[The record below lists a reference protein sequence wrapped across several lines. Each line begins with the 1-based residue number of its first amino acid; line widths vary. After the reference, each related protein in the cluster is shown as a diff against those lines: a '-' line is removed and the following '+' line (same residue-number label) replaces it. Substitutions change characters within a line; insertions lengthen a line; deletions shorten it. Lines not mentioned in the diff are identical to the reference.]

1 MSSAGVDTNV
11 NIKINAEDNA
21 SGVVNS
27 TTQNLENRFKA
38 HRTQLRMVRMEYELN
53 HRGLITTM
61 RAMQSVGMVVNR
73 AISLYNSWNLI
84 QLRLQT
90 TSKNLAD
97 AQRNLNQTLD
107 EFGAGSPE
115 ANRALEEKT
124 QLEKDMADA
133 SRDAQIQ
140 YALMV
145 VSLIADSTR
154 IATSV
159 IPRLAQLR
167 GLIRSINTTRS
178 PVSPAMPSVSGK
190 GGGIGGGLGTAGQIV
205 SGVGG
210 ALLGYEAYQNFM
222 KPEMSKDPF
231 WAEKFRVQEENTKK
245 FEKDVQNASSY
256 VLNLIVNSPAQAKQ
270 AIDNFFNT
278 YGVQ

>member
-38 HRTQLRMVRMEYELN
+38 HRAQLRMVRMEYELN

-73 AISLYNSWNLI
+73 GISLYNSWNLMQI
-84 QLRLQT
+84 RTQT
-90 TSKNLAD
+90 ASKNLAD
-97 AQRNLNQTLD
+97 AQKDVNQAMN
-107 EFGAGSPE
+107 EFGIGSPE
-115 ANRALEEKT
+115 YIRALERQSEATKA
-124 QLEKDMADA
+124 DADA
-133 SRDAQIQ
+133 SRDAKIQ
-140 YALMV
+140 FALMV

-167 GLIRSINTTRS
+167 GLIRSINRM
-178 PVSPAMPSVSGK
+178 PVSPAMPSV
-190 GGGIGGGLGTAGQIV
+190 GGGAGGMIGGGLGTAGQIV
-205 SGVGG
+205 SGAGG
-210 ALLGYEAYQNFM
+210 ALLGYSVYHGAF
-222 KPEMSKDPF
+222 KPQMSKDPF

-245 FEKDVQNASSY
+245 FEQDIQNAGTY
-256 VLNLIVNSPAQAKQ
+256 IVNVIVRTQQEAKNVL
-270 AIDNFFNT
+270 DNFFNT
-278 YGVQ
+278 YGVH

>member
-38 HRTQLRMVRMEYELN
+38 HRAQLRMVRMEYELN

-73 AISLYNSWNLI
+73 GISLYNSWNLMQI
-84 QLRLQT
+84 RTQT
-90 TSKNLAD
+90 ASKNLAD
-97 AQRNLNQTLD
+97 AQKDVNQAMN
-107 EFGAGSPE
+107 EFGIGSPE
-115 ANRALEEKT
+115 YIRALERQSEATKA
-124 QLEKDMADA
+124 DADA
-133 SRDAQIQ
+133 SRDAKIQ
-140 YALMV
+140 FALMV

-167 GLIRSINTTRS
+167 GLIRSINRM
-178 PVSPAMPSVSGK
+178 PVSPAMPSV
-190 GGGIGGGLGTAGQIV
+190 GGGAGGMIGGGLGTAGQIV
-205 SGVGG
+205 SGAGG
-210 ALLGYEAYQNFM
+210 ALLGYTTYHGVF
-222 KPEMSKDPF
+222 KPQMSKDPF

-245 FEKDVQNASSY
+245 FEQDVQNAGTY
-256 VLNLIVNSPAQAKQ
+256 IVNVIVRTQQEAKNVL
-270 AIDNFFNT
+270 DNFFNT

>member
-38 HRTQLRMVRMEYELN
+38 HRAQLRMVRMEYELN

-73 AISLYNSWNLI
+73 GISLYNSWNLMQI
-84 QLRLQT
+84 RTQT
-90 TSKNLAD
+90 ASKNLAD
-97 AQRNLNQTLD
+97 AQKDVNQAMN
-107 EFGAGSPE
+107 EFGIGSPE
-115 ANRALEEKT
+115 YIRALERQSEATKA
-124 QLEKDMADA
+124 DADA
-133 SRDAQIQ
+133 SRDAKIQ
-140 YALMV
+140 FALMV

-167 GLIRSINTTRS
+167 GLIRSINRM
-178 PVSPAMPSVSGK
+178 PVSPAMPSVGGK
-190 GGGIGGGLGTAGQIV
+190 GAGLIGGLAGTLGKIGA
-205 SGVGG
+205 GVGG
-210 ALLGYEAYQNFM
+210 AVIGYEAYQNYI
-222 KPEMSKDPF
+222 KPEMNKDPF
-231 WAEKFRVQEENTKK
+231 WAEKSRVQEENTKK
-245 FEKDVQNASSY
+245 FEQDVQNAGTY
-256 VLNLIVNSPAQAKQ
+256 IVNVIVRTQQEAKNVL
-270 AIDNFFNT
+270 DNFFNT
-278 YGVQ
+278 YGVH

>member
-73 AISLYNSWNLI
+73 GISLYNSWNLMQI
-84 QLRLQT
+84 RTQT
-90 TSKNLAD
+90 ASKNLAD
-97 AQRNLNQTLD
+97 AQKDVNQAMN
-107 EFGAGSPE
+107 EFGIGSPE
-115 ANRALEEKT
+115 YIRALERQSEATKA
-124 QLEKDMADA
+124 DADA
-133 SRDAQIQ
+133 SRDAKIQ
-140 YALMV
+140 FALMV

-167 GLIRSINTTRS
+167 GLIRSINRM
-178 PVSPAMPSVSGK
+178 PVSPAMPSV
-190 GGGIGGGLGTAGQIV
+190 GGGAGGMIGGGLGTAGQIV
-205 SGVGG
+205 SGAGG
-210 ALLGYEAYQNFM
+210 ALLGYELYQNYM

>member
-38 HRTQLRMVRMEYELN
+38 HRAQLRMVRMEYELN

-115 ANRALEEKT
+115 ANRALEEKA
-124 QLEKDMADA
+124 QLEKDLADA

-167 GLIRSINTTRS
+167 GLIRSINST
-178 PVSPAMPSVSGK
+178 PVSPAMPSVGGK
-190 GGGIGGGLGTAGQIV
+190 GAGLIGGVAGTLGKIGA
-205 SGVGG
+205 GVGG
-210 ALLGYEAYQNFM
+210 AVIGYEAYQNFM

>member
-167 GLIRSINTTRS
+167 GLIRSINST
-178 PVSPAMPSVSGK
+178 PVSPALPMTPGGGFGGGK
-190 GGGIGGGLGTAGQIV
+190 GLGGKLLTGGAFVGTAV
-205 SGVGG
+205 
-210 ALLGYEAYQNFM
+210 AGYEVGQYVGKQAITSAGGDPNKTGAENAYNEYAQN
-222 KPEMSKDPF
+222 KPGIF
-231 WAEKFRVQEENTKK
+231 TW
-245 FEKDVQNASSY
+245 
-256 VLNLIVNSPAQAKQ
+256 VLNLQVKTEQEARKVL
-270 AIDNFFNT
+270 DNFFNT
-278 YGVQ
+278 FSGGQ